1 MKEVIPITY
10 KPYSSHK
17 TSLEQQYDAAA
28 KHLLSI
34 REVQAKI
41 LKAVVHEV
49 KDYEIEEIMTF
60 IDPTSMEAGKH
71 PLSNFIGDNT
81 ESKILEE
88 GVITYDIRY
97 RLCIPNEPQP
107 ITIIINTE
115 AQKDTPSKYSLVS
128 RGIFYCARLLSEQLN
143 TEFEIPYY
151 DNLKKVYSIWINM
164 NPPKKYENTIE
175 IYGIKEKTNHNL
187 NKPYDKL
194 DVIIINLGKDIQ
206 EEDGILRE
214 LGILF
219 SKEIESKER
228 NNLLKTSYNK
238 DEIEILEV
246 ANHMC
251 NLSLGIREEGRK
263 EERANLL
270 KELFNDGVINEKTM
284 KKYLMENDC
293 EELDEQQVKFG
304 GSKSDV

>member
-1 MKEVIPITY
+1 MKEVIPISY
-10 KPYSSHK
+10 KPYTPHK
-17 TSLEQQYDAAA
+17 ISPEQQYDAAA

-60 IDPTSMEAGKH
+60 IDPTSMEVGKH
-71 PLSNFIGDNT
+71 PLSHFIGDNT
-81 ESKILEE
+81 ESNILEE

-97 RLCIPNEPQP
+97 HLCIPNEPQP

-115 AQKDTPSKYSLVS
+115 AQKDTPRKYSLVS

-143 TEFEIPYY
+143 TEFKIPYY
-151 DNLKKVYSIWINM
+151 DDLKKVYSIWINM
-164 NPPKKYENTIE
+164 NPHKKDKNTIE
-175 IYGIKEKTNHNL
+175 IYGIKEKTNHNS
-187 NKPYDKL
+187 NKQYDKL

-219 SKEIESKER
+219 SKKIESKER

-238 DEIEILEV
+238 DEKEILEV
-246 ANHMC
+246 VNHMC
-251 NLSLGIREEGRK
+251 NLSLGIREEGIREGIKEGRKEGRK
-263 EERANLL
+263 EERTNLL
-270 KELFNDGVINEKTM
+270 KELFKDGIITEKTM
-284 KKYLMENDC
+284 KEYLSKGID
-293 EELDEQQVKFG
+293 DE
-304 GSKSDV
+304 